1 MGPSDIRA
9 FLERH
14 GLLARRALGQN
25 FLCDE
30 RLAGRLVGLAGV
42 EPGDSVV
49 EIGTGLGLLTR
60 ALAARARR
68 VVTLEVDAGLVR
80 ALRAEGRLPG
90 NVELLHADV
99 LRSDLAGLVAG
110 CTAPVR
116 LVANLPYSISGPVL
130 RRLLDLR
137 DALVDWSVMLQRE
150 VAERLLARPGSR
162 AYGSLTVLHGLMVEV
177 SKALTLE
184 PRCFFPVP
192 RVRSSFLRM
201 RPLAEP
207 LLGAEELPW
216 VEGVVRAGF
225 MQRRK
230 TLVNAL
236 RGGDLAPAPDAE
248 AVVRALDLLGIDPRA
263 RAESLEVKQLLAV
276 ARALA
281 PAGKGLA

>member
-14 GLLARRALGQN
+14 GLLARRDLGQN
-25 FLCDE
+25 FLCNE
-30 RLAGRLVGLAGV
+30 GLAVRLVSLAGV

-80 ALRAEGRLPG
+80 ALRAERCLPG

-99 LRSDLAGLVAG
+99 LRSDLGQLVAG
-110 CTAPVR
+110 CEAPVR

-130 RRLLDLR
+130 RRLLDLC
-137 DALVDWSVMLQRE
+137 DTLVDWSVMLQRE
-150 VAERLLARPGSR
+150 VAGRLLAGPGTR
-162 AYGSLTVLHGLMVEV
+162 AYGSLTVLHRLMVEV
-177 SKALTLE
+177 EKALTLE
-184 PRCFFPVP
+184 PQCFFPVP
-192 RVRSSFLRM
+192 KVRSSFLRM
-201 RPLAEP
+201 RPLAKP
-207 LLGAEELPW
+207 LLVAEELFW
-216 VEGVVRAGF
+216 VEPVVRAAF
-225 MQRRK
+225 AQRRK

-236 RGGDLAPAPDAE
+236 RGSALEPAPDAE
-248 AVVRALDLLGIDPRA
+248 AVVRVLDALGIDRRA
-263 RAESLEVKQLLAV
+263 RAESLDVEQLLSV

-281 PAGKGLA
+281 PSGRGPA